1 MAKRKRTWT
10 QAKEEAARQAREERL
25 QIRLKHATSEEERTR
40 LRREFHL
47 RENNKRAKMRLT
59 PAQMKKRHKKRQRKL
74 RAVKREQ
81 LLDFRRSFCDM
92 LSAHI
97 TKTAGEAY
105 WRWTSRQN

>member
-1 MAKRKRTWT
+1 MHNIPRSLKSKIVYAIQYLVNLYISFNRRAKRK
-10 QAKEEAARQAREERL
+10 
-25 QIRLKHATSEEERTR
+25 
-40 LRREFHL
+40 
-47 RENNKRAKMRLT
+47 LT